1 MRDRYSDDLKIAA
14 LNMLKTG
21 HFKEEVCKDFNIA
34 LSTLNRWVK
43 QKKETGSVLSKPRSG
58 GPSCKIT
65 NLKIFKIFIDKN
77 PEKTLVEL
85 AILWGNI
92 SSASIYRAI
101 RKLGYTFKKKVFYTK
116 KDLKQREKY
125 IWKK

>member
-58 GPSCKIT
+58 GAICKIT
-65 NLKIFKIFIDKN
+65 NLKIFKKFIDKN